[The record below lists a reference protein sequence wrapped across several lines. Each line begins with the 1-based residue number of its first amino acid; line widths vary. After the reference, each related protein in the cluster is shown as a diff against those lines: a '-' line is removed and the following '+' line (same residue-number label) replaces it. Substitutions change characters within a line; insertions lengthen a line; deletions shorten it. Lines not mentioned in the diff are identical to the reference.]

1 MLLAVDTSTTQVG
14 IALYD
19 GVQVIGESSWYG
31 KLRHT
36 ISLAPEIDALLKR
49 TKHKMDDVT
58 ALGVAIG
65 PGSFT
70 SLRVG
75 LSLMKGLAL
84 ARSLPLI
91 GIPTLDI
98 LSTAQPI
105 REVRLACLLQAGRG
119 RLAVDYYNS
128 SDGVWKSEENLSVM
142 RIDELIESIAEPTL
156 VCGELS
162 AEEREIIT
170 KVELAELCSPARSLR
185 NPACLAE
192 IAWERYQAK
201 NTSAEPSRSADDAAS
216 LSPIYLQVGAQIPS

>member
-19 GVQVIGESSWYG
+19 GVQVIGASSWYG

-49 TKHKMDDVT
+49 TNSKMDSVT

-84 ARSLPLI
+84 SRKLPLI

-98 LSTAQPI
+98 LSTSQPTRDI
-105 REVRLACLLQAGRG
+105 RLACLLQAGRG
-119 RLAVDYYNS
+119 RLAVGYYNAS
-128 SDGVWKSEENLSVM
+128 NKGIWEPEENLSVM
-142 RIDELIESIAEPTL
+142 RIDELAESIKEPTL
-156 VCGELS
+156 ICGELT

-170 KVELAELCSPARSLR
+170 KVKLAELCSPARSLR

-192 IAWERYQAK
+192 IAWQRYQEK
-201 NTSAEPSRSADDAAS
+201 DTDDATS

>member
-1 MLLAVDTSTTQVG
+1 
-14 IALYD
+14 
-19 GVQVIGESSWYG
+19 VQVIGASSWYG

-36 ISLAPEIDALLKR
+36 TSLAPEIDALLKR
-49 TKHKMDDVT
+49 TNHKIDDLS

-91 GIPTLDI
+91 GVPTLDI
-98 LSTAQPI
+98 LSATVATRDI
-105 REVRLACLLQAGRG
+105 RLACLLQAGRG
-119 RLAVDYYNS
+119 RLAVGYYNA
-128 SDGVWKSEENLSVM
+128 SDTGGWESEDNLSVM
-142 RIDELIESIAEPTL
+142 RIDELVESIEEPTL
-156 VCGELS
+156 ICGELS
-162 AEEREIIT
+162 AEEREIIA

-185 NPACLAE
+185 NPASLAE

-201 NTSAEPSRSADDAAS
+201 NTRAEPSRSADDAAS

>member
-19 GVQVIGESSWYG
+19 GVQVIGASSWYG

-36 ISLAPEIDALLKR
+36 TSLAPEIDALFKR
-49 TKHKMDDVT
+49 TNAKMDDLT
-58 ALGVAIG
+58 ALAVAIG

-84 ARSLPLI
+84 SRNLPLI

-98 LSTAQPI
+98 LSASQPARDI
-105 REVRLACLLQAGRG
+105 RLACLLQAGRG
-119 RLAVDYYNS
+119 RLAVGYYNAS
-128 SDGVWKSEENLSVM
+128 ESGVWEPEGNLSVM
-142 RIDELIESIAEPTL
+142 RIDELAASLEEPTL
-156 VCGELS
+156 ICGELS
-162 AEEREIIT
+162 AEERQMIK

-185 NPACLAE
+185 NPVCLAE
-192 IAWERYQAK
+192 IAWERYQASD
-201 NTSAEPSRSADDAAS
+201 TDDAAS

>member
-19 GVQVIGESSWYG
+19 GAQIIGESLWYG

-36 ISLAPEIDALLKR
+36 TSLAPEIEALFKR
-49 TKHKMDDVT
+49 TNRKMDDLT

-84 ARSLPLI
+84 SRHLPLI

-98 LSTAQPI
+98 LSADQPA
-105 REVRLACLLQAGRG
+105 RDLRLACLLQAGRG
-119 RLAVDYYNS
+119 RLAVDTYHLAENGIWE
-128 SDGVWKSEENLSVM
+128 SDTALRVM
-142 RIDELIESIAEPTL
+142 RIDELSASIQEPTL
-156 VCGELS
+156 ICGELS
-162 AEEREIIT
+162 AEEREILS
-170 KVELAELCSPARSLR
+170 KVTLVELCPPSHSSRRPAILAEL
-185 NPACLAE
+185 
-192 IAWERYQAK
+192 AWERKQAK
-201 NTSAEPSRSADDAAS
+201 NTDDPAS
-216 LSPIYLQVGAQIPS
+216 LSPIYLQVGAAIPSLKT

>member
-19 GVQVIGESSWYG
+19 GVQVIGENSWHG

-36 ISLAPEIDALLKR
+36 TSLAPEIATLFKR
-49 TKHKMDDVT
+49 TNRKIDDVN
-58 ALGVAIG
+58 ALGVALG

-84 ARSLPLI
+84 SRKLPLI

-98 LSTAQPI
+98 LSASQPVH
-105 REVRLACLLQAGRG
+105 EMRLACLLQAGRG
-119 RLAVDYYNS
+119 RLAIDTYRVS
-128 SDGVWKSEENLSVM
+128 ASGVWKSENNLSVM
-142 RIDELIESIAEPTL
+142 RVDELVASIEEPTRI
-156 VCGELS
+156 CGELS
-162 AEEREIIT
+162 AEEREILA
-170 KVELAELCSPARSLR
+170 KVKLAELCSPARSLR
-185 NPACLAE
+185 RPACLAE
-192 IAWERYQAK
+192 IAWGRYQAK
-201 NTSAEPSRSADDAAS
+201 NMDDAAS